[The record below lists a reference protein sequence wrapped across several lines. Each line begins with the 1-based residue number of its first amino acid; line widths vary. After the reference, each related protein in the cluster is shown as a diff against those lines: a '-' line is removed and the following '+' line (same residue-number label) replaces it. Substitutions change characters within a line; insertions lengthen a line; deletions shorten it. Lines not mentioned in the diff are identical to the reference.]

1 MSILVTIDIGDG
13 RLDNIRVWPS
23 TDLRQAALAFCKKHN
38 LSVDN
43 SAVIVEEIVR
53 HSSSLQNEASAQ
65 PLSRTLPRSNPGV
78 RLYEKG
84 LKYMEIIND
93 KISKFKRMK
102 EEQERKT
109 LTFSPQINRSNY
121 ASSVDILLKCGVQ
134 TRQRLEKLRGEKLN
148 LEINECTFT
157 PKINSKSDG
166 LASKRR
172 SLTPEREA
180 STSFGSSMASSWNV
194 YGPCRNRLSRSAVYE
209 SLHLD
214 ARSRSESRQKSQ
226 EM

>member
-1 MSILVTIDIGDG
+1 MSVLVTIDIGDG
-13 RLDNIRVWPS
+13 RLDNLRIWPH

-43 SAVIVEEIVR
+43 SAIIVEEIVR
-53 HSSSLQNEASAQ
+53 NSSSLHNEAQQ
-65 PLSRTLPRSNPGV
+65 PLSQTQGTNPGV

-93 KISKFKRMK
+93 KIKKFKKMK
-102 EEQERKT
+102 EEQERKN
-109 LTFSPQINRSNY
+109 LTFSPKINKSNY

-134 TRQRLEKLRGEKLN
+134 TRQRLEKMRGEKLN

-157 PKINSKSDG
+157 PKINRKSDG

-172 SLTPEREA
+172 SLTPEKEA
-180 STSFGSSMASSWNV
+180 STSFGSSMASTWNV
-194 YGPCRNRLSRSAVYE
+194 YGLCRNRLNRSAVYE
-209 SLHLD
+209 NLHLD